1 MIESSSKQKE
11 ETWFVESTLMAIL
24 DFSSQVLVY
33 FLSTLK
39 ALNNNAF
46 WCQLLVTYFSNV
58 LQRLARVVILYSYKR
73 TLYRTYIVFLICI
86 KHKKC

>member
-46 WCQLLVTYFSNV
+46 
-58 LQRLARVVILYSYKR
+58 
-73 TLYRTYIVFLICI
+73 
-86 KHKKC
+86 